1 MKKVGKWIVGIV
13 IVAIIAFVVYAV
25 IMAYNTSQEWTI
37 TIRFNNDVA
46 AEIQVENDQTVQIS
60 DLLSQ
65 IEIEGYEP
73 VALYDNA
80 ELSGEPL
87 QGSLTINDDLTLYLS
102 CDRLLNL
109 RLIYDDQV
117 INLYGKDGESVTN
130 PLTPTKE
137 HARFLGWTDG
147 DNIILSDENEYTYSS
162 DDFQNY
168 LMF

>member
-37 TIRFNNDVA
+37 IIRFNNDVA

-73 VALYDNA
+73 VVLYDNA

-109 RLIYDDQV
+109 RLVYDDQV

-137 HARFLGWTDG
+137 HARFLG
-147 DNIILSDENEYTYSS
+147 
-162 DDFQNY
+162 
-168 LMF
+168 